1 MFLFIQP
8 HIQSANFKETERR
21 ENMCVEIPTNLN
33 FTTISFDLMVKSFPN
48 VIDETFLSA

>member
-1 MFLFIQP
+1 MFIQP

-33 FTTISFDLMVKSFPN
+33 FTTVSFNLTVKSFSN
-48 VIDETFLSA
+48 VIEETFLCA